1 MTIKSKILPA
11 LRTSTKK
18 GFTLL
23 EIMIVIIIIGVLA
36 SLALPRYI
44 KVVEYARGLE
54 ALIQIGSLR
63 QSMHRYYVPK
73 KTYTGATLN
82 NLDLDNPSTDP
93 NAHFSYAITIPTP
106 ITFLVTATR
115 NNRDNG
121 DGISTMSIDQDGQ
134 KSGTGV
140 YSGIR

>member
-1 MTIKSKILPA
+1 MKIG
-11 LRTSTKK
+11 RKK

-63 QSMHRYYVPK
+63 QSMHRYYIPK
-73 KTYTGATLN
+73 KTSPG
-82 NLDLDNPSTDP
+82 PP
-93 NAHFSYAITIPTP
+93 
-106 ITFLVTATR
+106 
-115 NNRDNG
+115 
-121 DGISTMSIDQDGQ
+121 
-134 KSGTGV
+134 
-140 YSGIR
+140 